1 VGALGTSRRVGRK
14 AAILTGT
21 VMPNAGRMPET
32 LGRNEKMMKNWL
44 AAGAVALTAGM
55 TSTIAQAQTTTVP
68 GEQVGLAVGAP
79 LPEGIYAIN
88 TFTYRRPDAG
98 PSALTPGASADTAVN
113 IPLLVWSTPLV
124 PLGGRIE
131 LLVAAP
137 TVFAFTRNPAGVA
150 NKDISINVGT
160 FVAGVWAFDLGGG
173 FGASLLG
180 GVYLNELNGDR
191 GSLYSGTFNAAGRP
205 IGTPVLPQL
214 SSNTY
219 RFGVAGSYTADGWNI
234 TANLTANIYDSPGR
248 FGGPVGAAIGPL
260 VLSDALNLDLTAT
273 KTFGNFEI
281 GAVGYGTYN
290 FDIGP
295 NSAAAGNRG
304 RFALGGLVGYDFKVF
319 KVQAYVAHDVVT
331 GAQYVAANNR
341 VRDNYSTDGWIRF
354 IVPLYSAAP
363 APSPIPAPL
372 VRKY

>member
-1 VGALGTSRRVGRK
+1 
-14 AAILTGT
+14 
-21 VMPNAGRMPET
+21 
-32 LGRNEKMMKNWL
+32 MMKNWL
-44 AAGAVALTAGM
+44 AAGAVALTVGM

-79 LPEGIYAIN
+79 LPEGVYAIN
-88 TFTYRRPDAG
+88 TFTYRRTDG
-98 PSALTPGASADTAVN
+98 RNDADTAVN
-113 IPLLVWSTPLV
+113 IPVLVWSTPLV
-124 PLGGRIE
+124 PFGGRIE
-131 LLVAAP
+131 LLLAPP

-160 FVAGVWAFDLGGG
+160 FVGGIWAFDLGGN

-180 GVYLNELNGDR
+180 GVYLNDLDGDR
-191 GSLYSGTFNAAGRP
+191 GSLYAGQFNAAGRP
-205 IGTPVLPQL
+205 IGTPILPQL

-219 RFGVAGSYTADGWNI
+219 RFGVAGSYTGDGWNI

-248 FGGPVGAAIGPL
+248 FGGPVGAAIGPIR
-260 VLSDALNLDLTAT
+260 LSDALNLDLTAT

-290 FDIGP
+290 FDISQF
-295 NSAAAGNRG
+295 SAAVNNRG

-319 KVQAYVAHDVVT
+319 KVQAYVARDVVT
-331 GAQYVAANNR
+331 GATLTNAFTGR
-341 VRDNYSTDGWIRF
+341 TRSDYSTDGWIRF
-354 IVPLYSAAP
+354 IVPLYSPAA
-363 APSPIPAPL
+363 ASPIPAPL